1 MSMIGTMRR
10 LIEPARYYTG
20 PVWLNRAGL
29 QVARMSLNHL
39 AHSIRPRHVPEAVAT
54 DVEIMDRD
62 GLAAIENFLSQ
73 EDFQRVLAHCRAR
86 AAAGGFRLEPNMDG
100 LGVDA
105 THGPIATD
113 TAEGRWVV
121 DRIAGDERLL
131 AIVGAV
137 VRRSISRRP
146 QVIYQ
151 RLEVPPGSIHRQ
163 DPEAVLHADRHFTN
177 VKAYLCLND
186 NRVENGAY
194 VWAPGSHKFSA
205 ARLRHEY
212 EYSIRE
218 TLFFK
223 KGLGAIPPELVEHER
238 NAIAPQAA
246 RAMGI
251 KEVSI
256 ETPANTLVISN
267 NRGFHKRGTIQ
278 PGQVREQIRLIFQ
291 YLEEPFYATAGFRA
305 LGWAGRRGLLPAR
318 VEKPLRRRGLV

>member
-1 MSMIGTMRR
+1 MIGTMRR
-10 LIEPARYYTG
+10 LIQPARYYTG

-29 QVARMSLNHL
+29 QVARMSLNHV
-39 AHSIRPRHVPEAVAT
+39 AHSLRPRHVPDAVAR
-54 DVEIMDRD
+54 DVAVMDRD

-73 EDFQRVLAHCRAR
+73 EDFQRVLAHCRAQ
-86 AAAGGFRLEPNMDG
+86 AAAGAFKSEPNMDG

-105 THGPIATD
+105 VHGSIATD
-113 TAEGRWVV
+113 TEEGRWVV
-121 DRIAGDERLL
+121 DRIAGNERLL

-151 RLEVPPGSIHRQ
+151 RLEVPVGSIHRQ

-194 VWAPGSHKFSA
+194 VWAPGSHKFTA

-223 KGLGAIPPELVEHER
+223 KGIAAIPSELVEHQR
-238 NAIAPQAA
+238 NAIAPQSA

-251 KEVSI
+251 KEVPI

-278 PGQVREQIRLIFQ
+278 PGYVREQLRLIFQ
-291 YLEEPFYATAGFRA
+291 YLEEPFYATMGFRA
-305 LGWAGRRGLLPAR
+305 LGWASRRGLLSSRMQA
-318 VEKPLRRRGLV
+318 PLRRRGLI